1 MLRLPTLV
9 VIPTYNER
17 ENIAAL
23 AGQITA
29 SNPHCDVLVIDDD
42 SPDGTGT
49 IVRTLAERNGQI
61 HLLSRSGKLGL
72 GTAYCAGFAYA
83 LQHNFEY
90 IVTMD
95 ADFSHDPARL
105 DALVS
110 ASRQCDVVIGSRYTA
125 GGQIENWPWL
135 RQQLS
140 LNANRLARLAIG
152 VDVKD
157 WTSGYRCYRR
167 HVLEKLP
174 IDAIHSNGYSFLVEV
189 LAMCLA
195 LGYQVAEVPIT
206 FVDRRCGRSKL
217 SRVEIYKGMVTLVR
231 LGLRRCVFGSV
242 RPHPGN
248 RCKVSR
254 GSSTG

>member
-1 MLRLPTLV
+1 MSRMPTLI

-17 ENIAAL
+17 DNIERLASQVIAL
-23 AGQITA
+23 
-29 SNPHCDVLVIDDD
+29 NPEFHVLVIDDN
-42 SPDGTGT
+42 SPDGTDEV
-49 IVRTLAERNGQI
+49 VRRFADRHGHV
-61 HLLSRSGKLGL
+61 HLLSRPAKMGL

-83 LQHNFEY
+83 LQHGFEH

-105 DALVS
+105 DALVT
-110 ASRQCDVVIGSRYTA
+110 ASLQCDVVIGSRYTA
-125 GGQIENWPWL
+125 GGKIENWPRL
-135 RQQLS
+135 RRQLS
-140 LNANRLARLAIG
+140 LNANRLARLAVGQDIG
-152 VDVKD
+152 D

-195 LGYQVAEVPIT
+195 LGYQVTEVPIT

-217 SRVEIYKGMVTLVR
+217 SRLEIYKGMLTLLR
-231 LGLRRCVFGSV
+231 LWLRRTFAVFDGV
-242 RPHPGN
+242 R
-248 RCKVSR
+248 
-254 GSSTG
+254 